1 MHTGEAVVTADDLIG
16 HDVNLTARVAAAA
29 QGGQVLATLAV
40 RRAVG
45 DLRGVAFGRAR
56 RRSFKGV
63 EHLVQVCPVR
73 RSA

>member
-1 MHTGEAVVTADDLIG
+1 MAGLED
-16 HDVNLTARVAAAA
+16 ARSKEES
-29 QGGQVLATLAV
+29 ATVAV
-40 RRAVG
+40 RSVVG

-63 EHLVQVCPVR
+63 EHLVQVCPVQ